1 MGHDEDIKALQDE
14 LKDINESARLPNK
27 IKDYQPVMWILGAL
41 AIGLLAWSD
50 LSHMADENKS
60 DIVEARDYTHTK
72 FSELKA
78 ILDNYKVEQKFTR
91 DQVLL
96 LKEQS
101 KYTREDVS
109 ENKELLKEILQKIK

>member
-1 MGHDEDIKALQDE
+1 MGHDEDIKALQDG
-14 LKDINESARLPNK
+14 LKDINESAKIQNK
-27 IKDYQPVMWILGAL
+27 VRDYQPVIWILGAL
-41 AIGLLAWSD
+41 SLALFAWSD
-50 LSHMADENKS
+50 LKHMAKENKG
-60 DIVEARDYTHTK
+60 DIVEAKDYTHTK

-78 ILDNYKVEQKFTR
+78 ILDNYKLEQKFTR